1 MLIFLCIVNAF
12 TQYPCVK
19 ILKDKKDKA
28 VLHGF
33 IEILNQIDC
42 GLIKERN
49 IIMVTLF

>member
-12 TQYPCVK
+12 TQYPCEK